1 MIPDINHANNHS
13 DDPRSPFER
22 PNRANKLVIAID
34 RESLPNSD
42 ALENLLGFGRHE
54 PIHMMSTRDEGVE
67 HIIFGEESNDVL
79 QYRIVPMEGDIDLG
93 NGFRNGLR
101 SAVPSMTQWRQF
113 ADEGEK
119 KGYGK
124 ANDILNALTLAQ
136 LCVDR
141 GVHILVTARNY
152 LLTQA
157 PRNIVK
163 FSNPGTVQEALALV
177 GLYLRTQNDF
187 TYYRRPH
194 PTNRNAGGLTMR
206 LDRSQYF
213 WELTRQLLDGS
224 WRWFSACNASSAESK
239 DERLGYLGR
248 TLFTRFDRALRT
260 RDKLQEQ
267 LRLVPTHN
275 TAVEAMY
282 YLDVIMLLISGCFDV
297 LAQVATTAYGIEL
310 NDNKISWR
318 RDEWRRALKQK
329 DPTLFEATEKGKPS
343 RDALELVSI
352 FRNSIHGEALPGA
365 LVRDGFRISGLQM
378 VLRKGDV
385 SKVVELANEY
395 GGIELWGIEKAK
407 DDSLYAVNLN
417 VFIEKLLPFV
427 VAALNSI
434 MELTQVDKLP
444 GVKPEELMSKP
455 TQTKSLYEQVPGMVR
470 LLSGL

>member
-194 PTNRNAGGLTMR
+194 PTNRNAGGLTTFGNSLVSSLMEVGGGLVR
-206 LDRSQYF
+206 VMQAPLSQKMNDLAILAALSLLALTEHYVRGTSYKSNYGLF
-213 WELTRQLLDGS
+213 LRITRLTRP
-224 WRWFSACNASSAESK
+224 C
-239 DERLGYLGR
+239 
-248 TLFTRFDRALRT
+248 
-260 RDKLQEQ
+260 
-267 LRLVPTHN
+267 
-275 TAVEAMY
+275 
-282 YLDVIMLLISGCFDV
+282 IIS
-297 LAQVATTAYGIEL
+297 T
-310 NDNKISWR
+310 
-318 RDEWRRALKQK
+318 
-329 DPTLFEATEKGKPS
+329 
-343 RDALELVSI
+343 
-352 FRNSIHGEALPGA
+352 
-365 LVRDGFRISGLQM
+365 
-378 VLRKGDV
+378 
-385 SKVVELANEY
+385 
-395 GGIELWGIEKAK
+395 
-407 DDSLYAVNLN
+407 
-417 VFIEKLLPFV
+417 
-427 VAALNSI
+427 
-434 MELTQVDKLP
+434 
-444 GVKPEELMSKP
+444 
-455 TQTKSLYEQVPGMVR
+455 
-470 LLSGL
+470 